1 MQLSETIYEYEP
13 PVTSANRTMETVEAQ
28 HNSTHNPEV
37 AGSNPVPAT
46 KKPGQRML
54 PLAWFRF
61 RWVRSVFITRRF
73 VDFLAALRLPRTA
86 LSTIV
91 ATSGGR

>member
-13 PVTSANRTMETVEAQ
+13 PVTSTNDFMKTVAAQ

-46 KKPGQRML
+46 R
-54 PLAWFRF
+54 
-61 RWVRSVFITRRF
+61 
-73 VDFLAALRLPRTA
+73 
-86 LSTIV
+86 
-91 ATSGGR
+91 